1 MSACVSYFTG
11 ITGRKQRSAEKVNLK
26 LKLAWLAK
34 PMSLKPQGANHVCA
48 RHEPPH
54 CADDPKS
61 HI

>member
-54 CADDPKS
+54 CC
-61 HI
+61 